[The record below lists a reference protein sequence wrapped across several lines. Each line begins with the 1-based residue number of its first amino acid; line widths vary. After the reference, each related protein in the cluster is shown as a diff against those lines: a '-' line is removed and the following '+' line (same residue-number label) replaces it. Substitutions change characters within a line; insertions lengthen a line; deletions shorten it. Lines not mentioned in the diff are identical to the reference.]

1 MQEKL
6 LSQKNFQG
14 GVQLVSLSMNKVVR
28 ANKFLCG
35 GGVPLWWTS
44 VPCRGEQKYSK
55 SLHAAETGISS
66 GTDVSCADLTFTY
79 QANFGL
85 ILVL

>member
-35 GGVPLWWTS
+35 GGY
-44 VPCRGEQKYSK
+44 PCDGLASHAGGSRNTLSRCMLQKQ
-55 SLHAAETGISS
+55 G
-66 GTDVSCADLTFTY
+66 
-79 QANFGL
+79 
-85 ILVL
+85 